1 MISFVLF
8 LSNRNLVNSYSN
20 VLLLQNQISK
30 VSKHWQEKILES
42 FLSQEQAILNINR
55 KVVIFISKYV
65 PLFT

>member
-8 LSNRNLVNSYSN
+8 LSNRNLVNSYFN

-30 VSKHWQEKILES
+30 VSKHWQEKILGS
-42 FLSQEQAILNINR
+42 FLTQEQAILDINR
-55 KVVIFISKYV
+55 KVVIFISKNV